1 MDHASKNRND
11 LEKREEVRASQDE
24 RQRAL
29 CWSRE
34 GGEGTE
40 TDGGRGLQGSKAKL
54 GSQGVAETLPEPR
67 APLRK

>member
-11 LEKREEVRASQDE
+11 LEKREEVHANQDE

-40 TDGGRGLQGSKAKL
+40 TDG
-54 GSQGVAETLPEPR
+54 AEGHR
-67 APLRK
+67 APKPS